1 MLGNNIKTLRI
12 QKGYSQETLAQ
23 QLHVVRQTVSKWEK
37 EISVPDAEMLVKIAE
52 LLDVPVSDLLGS
64 KIPKQEQ
71 ETDEQAIARQLAI
84 LNEHLASTSTRR
96 RKIAK
101 RVLLGIGIGILSVVA
116 FVTVLVSLLMVPANA
131 STEEQEQISISDDI
145 DE

>member
-84 LNEHLASTSTRR
+84 LNEHLASTSTHR

-101 RVLLGIGIGILSVVA
+101 RVLLGIGIGILSVVV